1 MRAARKAAEVQL
13 SLKGVAPGEKVE
25 CAVCGVWEEAD
36 LLLGFQVLDRSTQLE
51 PDSTAPRLPK
61 VSGPRAEALGARC
74 FSETSTVTAGT
85 PASARAHQSA
95 QLKRNRHGGYG
106 DGQHLR
112 SQVAD
117 AVHG

>member
-61 VSGPRAEALGARC
+61 VRGPQPSGAWLGAP
-74 FSETSTVTAGT
+74 G
-85 PASARAHQSA
+85 ASAPPHAT
-95 QLKRNRHGGYG
+95 L
-106 DGQHLR
+106 
-112 SQVAD
+112 
-117 AVHG
+117 